1 MTNKQP
7 VENKN
12 TKLKPYLVKVRT
24 QLILVAANEGL
35 NFADVARIFK
45 VDRSVVTRIV
55 ADNMEDFKKLAIN
68 NTD

>member
-1 MTNKQP
+1 MTNKHP
-7 VENKN
+7 VDSKN